1 MTAAK
6 LLERVQAEGFTLTL
20 GAAGALIVAPASRLT
35 EELRAELRAH
45 KAEVLAALAGPR
57 SSALTPDLDAHRAPQ
72 FKQLME
78 RVGVQ
83 PFADENT
90 SAEDCRG
97 CRRSGSRV
105 KSPDAHRPDA

>member
-6 LLERVQAEGFTLTL
+6 LLERVQAEGFTLTP
-20 GAAGALIVAPASRLT
+20 GAAGTLVVAPASRLT
-35 EELRAELRAH
+35 EELRAALRSRKPELL
-45 KAEVLAALAGPR
+45 VLLGGPHPSALA
-57 SSALTPDLDAHRAPQ
+57 PDLDAHRAPQ